1 MTGTQETTPARGT
14 GVRDEVPRIRD
25 LPIGLTSTGTRRET
39 DSMGA
44 IDVPAN
50 KYWGAQTQ
58 RSLIHFSIGDDKM
71 PKAVYHAYGYVK
83 KAAAI
88 VNGRAG
94 RLPAWKAVLIERV
107 ADEVIGGKLD
117 ASFPLYV
124 WQTGSGT
131 QSNMNV
137 NEVISNRAIQLVGGQ
152 LGSKT
157 PVHPNDHVNLGQ
169 SSNDTFPT
177 AMHIAAVQAVH
188 ERLLPSVQALQ
199 QAIAAKARQ
208 WADVVKIGRTHLQ
221 DAVPLTVGEEWS
233 GYAHQLT
240 QAMPRLTASAEGLY
254 ELAAGGTA
262 VGTGLN
268 APPGFADQIAAEIAK
283 ATGYPFITAA
293 NKFAAQGG
301 LDAMVGAA
309 AGLRA
314 LAVPLMKI
322 ANDIRWLASG
332 PRCGLGE
339 LILPANEPGS
349 SIMPGKVNPTQCEAM
364 VMVCIQV
371 LADDNRDRVRRIAG
385 QLRAQ
390 RHAPGHHQ
398 QLPALRHDPRRRLR
412 QAPPVLHRGHPG
424 EPGPDRQLREPVSHA
439 GHRAVPGDRLR
450 QGLRHRAQGQRRR
463 HHPARGRP
471 GHRLH
476 QRRRLRPHRQ
486 PARYDRAA
494 TGPRWLKPT
503 ITDAR
508 RGPALEERM
517 DALLRLVPHV
527 PCASRRVGD
536 LPELGETPRS
546 PGLVTRPGAPLLRL
560 ALTCTALVASPF

>member
-1 MTGTQETTPARGT
+1 MTTARAGRTVPAGAP
-14 GVRDEVPRIRD
+14 GAAEPRILD
-25 LPIGLTSTGTRRET
+25 LRIGLTATGTRRET

-44 IDVPAN
+44 IEVPAN

-94 RLPAWKAVLIERV
+94 RLPAWKASLIERV
-107 ADEVIGGKLD
+107 ADEVIAGKLD
-117 ASFPLYV
+117 TSFPLYV

-137 NEVISNRAIQLVGGQ
+137 NEVISNRAIQLTGGQ

-157 PVHPNDHVNLGQ
+157 PIHPNDHVNMGQ

-177 AMHIAAVQAVH
+177 AMHIAAVQAIH
-188 ERLLPSVQALQ
+188 QRLLPSVQALQ
-199 QAIAAKARQ
+199 QAIEAKARQ
-208 WADVVKIGRTHLQ
+208 WTDVVKIGRTHLQ
-221 DAVPLTVGEEWS
+221 DAVPLTVGQEWS
-233 GYAHQLT
+233 GYAHQLA
-240 QAMPRLTASAEGLY
+240 QAASRLTASAEGLH

-268 APPGFADQIAAEIAK
+268 APPGFGEQIAAKIAEL
-283 ATGYPFITAA
+283 TSHPFRTAD
-293 NKFAAQGG
+293 NKFAAQGS
-301 LDAMVGAA
+301 LDAIVGAS

-332 PRCGLGE
+332 PRCGIGE

-371 LADDNRDRVRRIAG
+371 LSEDTAIAFAGSQGNFELNAMRPVIISNFLHSAVILADACG
-385 QLRAQ
+385 K
-390 RHAPGHHQ
+390 
-398 QLPALRHDPRRRLR
+398 LR
-412 QAPPVLHRGHPG
+412 QYCIEGTELHRDQIGSYVNRSLMLVTALSPVIGYDKASAIAHNASDQG
-424 EPGPDRQLREPVSHA
+424 TTLREAALASGYISAADFDRIVNPAHMVS
-439 GHRAVPGDRLR
+439 
-450 QGLRHRAQGQRRR
+450 
-463 HHPARGRP
+463 
-471 GHRLH
+471 
-476 QRRRLRPHRQ
+476 
-486 PARYDRAA
+486 
-494 TGPRWLKPT
+494 
-503 ITDAR
+503 
-508 RGPALEERM
+508 E
-517 DALLRLVPHV
+517 
-527 PCASRRVGD
+527 
-536 LPELGETPRS
+536 
-546 PGLVTRPGAPLLRL
+546 
-560 ALTCTALVASPF
+560 